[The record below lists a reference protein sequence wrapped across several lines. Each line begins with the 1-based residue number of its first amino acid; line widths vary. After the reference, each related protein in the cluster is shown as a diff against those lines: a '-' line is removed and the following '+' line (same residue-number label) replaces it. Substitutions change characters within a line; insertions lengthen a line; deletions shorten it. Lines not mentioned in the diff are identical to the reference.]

1 MQWVAWAIW
10 KKRRI
15 DPYPSLFIIR
25 ITDSFF
31 FIQSVLPS
39 LYVKSFNLCIISIY
53 VLIESIVFI

>member
-1 MQWVAWAIW
+1 MQWVAWPIW

-15 DPYPSLFIIR
+15 DPYPSLFIIP

-39 LYVKSFNLCIISIY
+39 LYVLFQSTY
-53 VLIESIVFI
+53 